1 MQNKAGSVNST
12 KGHFQSFVVVV
23 VVVWEAAHMFL
34 VFKLPNAMCSLREL
48 ELSFAWD
55 REIELFPIKCGDVL
69 SK

>member
-1 MQNKAGSVNST
+1 MQNKAESVNSV
-12 KGHFQSFVVVV
+12 KGNFQSFVVV

-55 REIELFPIKCGDVL
+55 REIGPFPIKCGDVL